1 MDFEIII
8 AWLVGLTVITVLFLF
23 AFGVIK
29 IDNFASNKKCLDVKV
44 RDVNFVKDDEY
55 GEYGECASETNCGNV
70 IIKRHNIDKVVSR
83 QCAKA
88 GFERFENIIEMLS
101 KEYGLTVTD
110 ADFVNFRS
118 QLINKH
124 CNNIPKLCTGN

>member
-1 MDFEIII
+1 M
-8 AWLVGLTVITVLFLF
+8 
-23 AFGVIK
+23 
-29 IDNFASNKKCLDVKV
+29 KV
-44 RDVNFVKDDEY
+44 RDVNFVKE
-55 GEYGECASETNCGNV
+55 GECASETNCGNV

-88 GFERFENIIEMLS
+88 GFERLLNIIEMLRQ
-101 KEYGLTVTD
+101 YGLTVTD

-124 CNNIPKLCTGN
+124 CNYIPKLCTGN